1 MAHGQGRLAGWAL
14 AGALA
19 VAGCMPVAAPPP
31 APPPPQPAFPAAP
44 ATTEAPPGPV
54 QAARNFLA
62 VVARVEPVAEA
73 YCRERRPDLDCDLRI
88 VVDDRPGLPPN
99 AFHTLDP
106 ATNRPLIGFTL
117 SLIMDVRNADELA
130 FVLGHE
136 AGHHIAG
143 HIPRSR
149 DSARAGALILGT
161 LAALGGADAGAIRSA
176 QSVGAAVGARSYAK
190 DFELEADTL
199 GTVIALRAGYDPERG
214 AAFFARLPDPGN
226 RFLGTHPPNAQ
237 RIAQVART
245 VAVLRAGGRV

>member
-1 MAHGQGRLAGWAL
+1 MRRKAL
-14 AGALA
+14 IGAMVAGALL
-19 VAGCMPVAAPPP
+19 AGCMPAAAPVPPP
-31 APPPPQPAFPAAP
+31 APVRPMPVAVAPPPDLQ
-44 ATTEAPPGPV
+44 
-54 QAARNFLA
+54 QAARTFVD

-73 YCRERRPDLDCDLRI
+73 YCRERRPDLNCDFRI

-106 ATNRPLIGFTL
+106 ATGRPLIGFTL
-117 SLIMDVRNADELA
+117 SLIADARNADELA

-149 DSARAGALILGT
+149 DTAMAGALILGT
-161 LAALGGADAGAIRSA
+161 IAALGGADPGAIRQA
-176 QSVGAAVGARSYAK
+176 QTVGASVGARTYAR

-199 GTVIALRAGYDPERG
+199 GTVVAFRAGFDPERG
-214 AAFFARLPDPGN
+214 AGFFGRLPDPGN

-237 RIAQVART
+237 RIAQVAQT
-245 VAVLRAGGRV
+245 AAALRAGRRI